1 MRNDVTDRLGR
12 ELTVAWIN
20 SNMTVS
26 EFIRYCDDNRP
37 AVLSTTGDTMHV
49 VVNATVITCYFTE
62 NRWWCKA

>member
-1 MRNDVTDRLGR
+1 MTDRVGR

-26 EFIRYCDDNRP
+26 EFIRYCDDNRE
-37 AVLSTTGDTMHV
+37 AVISTTKDKMHV
-49 VVNATVITCYFTE
+49 VKGGTILTCYFTE